1 MWKSV
6 KRKLIAFVQL
16 SNKQLEFK
24 IKNTMPLTS
33 VPTPAPRNE
42 IPRYKSKKYVRHI
55 YEENYESLIDEIEEL
70 NNEEI
75 VRVCR

>member
-1 MWKSV
+1 
-6 KRKLIAFVQL
+6 
-16 SNKQLEFK
+16 
-24 IKNTMPLTS
+24 MPLTS

-55 YEENYESLIDEIEEL
+55 YEESYKSLIDEIEEL